1 MDFYIT
7 GIKNLFH
14 ISKNVL
20 IVMVPILINEDVFE
34 PSYNGLKCL
43 NDLKKRSET
52 TSIFSTT

>member
-14 ISKNVL
+14 IRKNVL

-34 PSYNGLKCL
+34 LSY
-43 NDLKKRSET
+43 NDLKFTKNT
-52 TSIFSTT
+52 IMFAPT